1 MRAKPREVQAMT
13 VATARALI
21 VAIGIAAGLPALPAD
36 AQAQSWPQRA
46 VKFIVPFGPGAGA
59 DINARLFADRL
70 AKRWGQSVVVE
81 NRPGADGIV
90 AITAFV
96 NANDDHVLLFA
107 ATGSFTVHP
116 FQYARLPYEPGDL
129 NPIARVSNT
138 ILVVSVPASLGVA
151 SMAEFVALARERPGK
166 LNAAPV
172 PGITELVF
180 SGFLKDAGLEMAK
193 VPYRDIVQAGADL
206 AEGRVQVMMSS
217 LAMIQPHVQSGK
229 VRLLAVTSRQPV
241 ALLPQV
247 PTAAAA
253 GFPTLELEG
262 LVGLFGPR
270 TMPAELRERIAADV
284 RAVADTDVSARLA
297 GTGQVVN
304 TGTTADFAQAVDA
317 QRAQVA
323 AIARALGMAPK

>member
-1 MRAKPREVQAMT
+1 MT
-13 VATARALI
+13 ATARALFI
-21 VAIGIAAGLPALPAD
+21 AVAVAIAAALPAPAAH
-36 AQAQSWPQRA
+36 AQAWPQRA
-46 VKFIVPFGPGAGA
+46 VKLTVPFGAGAGA
-59 DINARLFADRL
+59 DIGARLFADRL
-70 AKRWGQSVVVE
+70 GKKWGQSVVVE

-116 FQYARLPYEPGDL
+116 FQYVRLAYEPRDL

-138 ILVVSVPASLGVA
+138 ILVVSVPAALGVG
-151 SMAEFVALARERPGK
+151 SMAELVALAREKPGK
-166 LNAAPV
+166 LNAALV

-180 SGFLKDAGLEMAK
+180 TGFLKGAGLDMAK
-193 VPYRDIVQAGADL
+193 VPYRDIVQAGTDL

-217 LAMIQPHVQSGK
+217 LALIQPHLQSGK
-229 VRLLAVTSRQPV
+229 ARLLAVTSHQPT
-241 ALLPQV
+241 ALLPGI
-247 PTAAAA
+247 PTVAAA
-253 GFPTLELEG
+253 GFPALELEG

-270 TMPAELRERIAADV
+270 GMPADLRERIAADV
-284 RAVADTDVSARLA
+284 RAVADQEISARLA

-304 TGTTADFAQAVDA
+304 TGTAAEFAEAVDA

-323 AIARALGMAPK
+323 AIAQAIGMTPK